1 MTYNGSRGHRV
12 SSSPLKFLQE
22 FIISRFVEPE
32 LLTVKKIVK
41 DVALTIEA
49 SCTYIE
55 LPVFETHAISK
66 INLKLHILQ
75 THLHV
80 FSSSEGI

>member
-1 MTYNGSRGHRV
+1 MEVADTECHLY
-12 SSSPLKFLQE
+12 PLKFLQE

-49 SCTYIE
+49 SCTCI
-55 LPVFETHAISK
+55 
-66 INLKLHILQ
+66 
-75 THLHV
+75 
-80 FSSSEGI
+80 